1 MLVNR
6 HFITIVVEQEI
17 LVVCVDFDDV
27 QFFVVVNRFD
37 IDNVLLAVLVS
48 NVEVFDVF
56 MSNEGIV
63 SELK

>member
-1 MLVNR
+1 VLVNR
-6 HFITIVVEQEI
+6 HFITIVVEQEF

-37 IDNVLLAVLVS
+37 INNVLLAVLVS

-56 MSNEGIV
+56 MLNEGIV

>member
-1 MLVNR
+1 VLVNR

>member
-6 HFITIVVEQEI
+6 HFITIVVEQEF

-37 IDNVLLAVLVS
+37 INNVLLAVLVS

>member
-1 MLVNR
+1 VLVNR
-6 HFITIVVEQEI
+6 HFITIVVEQEFP
-17 LVVCVDFDDV
+17 VVCVDFDDV

-48 NVEVFDVF
+48 NVEVLDVF
-56 MSNEGIV
+56 LSNEGIV

>member
-1 MLVNR
+1 VLVNR
-6 HFITIVVEQEI
+6 HFITIVVEQEF
-17 LVVCVDFDDV
+17 LVVFVDFDDV

-48 NVEVFDVF
+48 NVEVLDVF
-56 MSNEGIV
+56 MTNEGIV